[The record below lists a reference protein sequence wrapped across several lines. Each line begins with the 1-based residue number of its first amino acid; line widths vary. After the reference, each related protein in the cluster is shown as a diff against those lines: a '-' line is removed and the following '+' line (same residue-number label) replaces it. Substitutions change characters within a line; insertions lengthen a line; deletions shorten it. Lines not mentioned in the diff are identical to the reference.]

1 MLILKKFKEEN
12 SVTLLEHV
20 GELNLAGLDNDG
32 RTIYFISEDGSLYE
46 KSVENRSNPKLMDS
60 GVLQAQA
67 TSDGLYYLLECKPQ
81 ITVGASG
88 EEESEQEVSYN
99 LMLRPYGSSQS
110 QLIAQDINT
119 ISAIYIG
126 Q

>member
-1 MLILKKFKEEN
+1 M
-12 SVTLLEHV
+12 V
-20 GELNLAGLDNDG
+20 
-32 RTIYFISEDGSLYE
+32 R
-46 KSVENRSNPKLMDS
+46 P
-60 GVLQAQA
+60 
-67 TSDGLYYLLECKPQ
+67 ECKPQ

-110 QLIAQDINT
+110 QLIAQDVNT